1 MAGWPGISDVD
12 DRRLAE
18 ALHRGE
24 AGALT
29 EIYDT
34 YAPQLYEYCHGLLR
48 DQAEAAGALRDSL
61 IAAQEHIGKLR
72 EPERFR
78 SWLYAIVRS
87 AALRRREDPDRPAE
101 RREAPE
107 LEDQT
112 LTDQE
117 RAKLDEQ
124 RLLAHSAL
132 AGLTGKQREALDLS
146 VRHELDAEDIAGI
159 FGITGAQAGKL
170 LGEARADLTKALAA
184 AIIARTGQED
194 CPSVAALVDGW
205 PLNPEVCRKLVRHV
219 EACPTC
225 GERRSRRVSMNRL
238 LQVLPVAAIPQDLR
252 LDIITVATAPDRNE
266 TRMNIAHRA
275 EPFDSRGWP
284 AAQEQDR
291 PAPPPKDSSGRLW
304 PALAGAACLI
314 LIVGGVMMFMPGS
327 GGKESTGSGEAQAA
341 VPSDSLPVD
350 QPSGDPSDLLP
361 LPTTAAPSKTVS
373 PTPTAKTPTPTPTP
387 TLSTSRSATAP
398 RPRPIAPGRLSVA
411 GCRISSN
418 DRSCTITLT
427 AQGGSVNWQVTGT
440 SGGLRAGGSGT
451 LASGQS
457 TGVRVSRPSCGA
469 ILDPGGSGS
478 VSFSPSGSASV
489 SWDC

>member
-18 ALHRGE
+18 ALRRGD
-24 AGALT
+24 ANALT
-29 EIYDT
+29 EIYDA
-34 YAPQLYEYCHGLLR
+34 YAPQLYEYSHGLLR

-87 AALRRREDPDRPAE
+87 TCLRRREDPDRPTS
-101 RREAPE
+101 RQEAPE
-107 LEDQT
+107 LEEPA
-112 LTDQE
+112 LSEQE
-117 RAKLDEQ
+117 RAKLEEQ

-132 AGLTGKQREALDLS
+132 AGLTGKQREAVDLS

-159 FGITGAQAGKL
+159 FSMTTPQASKL

-205 PLNPEVCRKLVRHV
+205 PLSPEVCRKLVRHV

-238 LQVLPVAAIPQDLR
+238 LQVLPVAAIPHELR
-252 LDIITVATAPDRNE
+252 LDIISAASAPDRNE
-266 TRMNIAHRA
+266 TRLLIAQRA

-284 AAQEQDR
+284 APAEQAR
-291 PAPPPKDSSGRLW
+291 PVPQPGNSPGRLW
-304 PALAGAACLI
+304 PALTAAACAIIVIGAI
-314 LIVGGVMMFMPGS
+314 LLFMPGS
-327 GGKESTGSGEAQAA
+327 GGEKNTGNGQAQAA
-341 VPSDSLPVD
+341 EPSDGVSSDPT
-350 QPSGDPSDLLP
+350 GDPSELP
-361 LPTTAAPSKTVS
+361 LPTASSPAKTVS
-373 PTPTAKTPTPTPTP
+373 ATPTTKTPSPTPSTTRPRTSVQPRPQRP
-387 TLSTSRSATAP
+387 GTLSVS
-398 RPRPIAPGRLSVA
+398 
-411 GCRISSN
+411 GCRISSGR
-418 DRSCTITLT
+418 RSCTVTLT
-427 AQGGSVNWQVTGT
+427 ANGGPVTWRVTGT

-451 LASGQS
+451 LAAGRS
-457 TGVRVSRPSCGA
+457 TGVTVSRPNCG
-469 ILDPGGSGS
+469 IIDPGGSGS
-478 VSFSPSGSASV
+478 VSFAPGGSASV
-489 SWDC
+489 SWSC

>member
-1 MAGWPGISDVD
+1 L
-12 DRRLAE
+12 RRGDAS
-18 ALHRGE
+18 
-24 AGALT
+24 ALT
-29 EIYDT
+29 EVYDA

-87 AALRRREDPDRPAE
+87 ACLRRREDPDRPAT
-101 RREAPE
+101 RQEAPE
-107 LEDQT
+107 IEEPM
-112 LTDQE
+112 LTDQD

-132 AGLTGKQREALDLS
+132 AGLTGKQREAIDLS

-159 FGITGAQAGKL
+159 FAITTPQAGKL

-184 AIIARTGQED
+184 AIIARTGQDD

-205 PLNPEVCRKLVRHV
+205 PLGTDVCRKLVRHV

-238 LQVLPVAAIPQDLR
+238 LQVLPVAAIPPDLR

-266 TRMNIAHRA
+266 TRMNIARLA

-284 AAQEQDR
+284 ASPEQAR
-291 PAPPPKDSSGRLW
+291 PAPPPKRSSGRLW
-304 PALAGAACLI
+304 PALAAAACVM

-327 GGKESTGSGEAQAA
+327 GDKENTGSGQAQAA
-341 VPSDSLPVD
+341 VPSESLP
-350 QPSGDPSDLLP
+350 SEDPSADPSEQLP
-361 LPTTAAPSKTVS
+361 LPSPTAPSKTVS
-373 PTPTAKTPTPTPTP
+373 PTPKKTKTPSPKP
-387 TLSTSRSATAP
+387 STT
-398 RPRPIAPGRLSVA
+398 RPKPPPETEPGPAEPGRLSVS
-411 GCRISSN
+411 GCRISSS
-418 DRSCTITLT
+418 DRSCTITIT
-427 AQGGSVNWQVTGT
+427 ASGGPVSWRVTGT
-440 SGGLRAGGSGT
+440 SGGLNASGSGS
-451 LASGQS
+451 LSAGQS
-457 TGVRVSRPSCGA
+457 AGVRVTRPSCG

-478 VSFSPSGSASV
+478 VSFSPGGSASV
-489 SWDC
+489 SWSC

>member
-1 MAGWPGISDVD
+1 VAGWPGISDID

-18 ALHRGE
+18 ALRRGD
-24 AGALT
+24 ASAIT
-29 EIYDT
+29 EVYDA

-87 AALRRREDPDRPAE
+87 ACLRRREDPDRPAT
-101 RREAPE
+101 RQEAPE
-107 LEDQT
+107 AEEPPLSEQD
-112 LTDQE
+112 

-132 AGLTGKQREALDLS
+132 AALTGKQREAVDLS

-159 FGITGAQAGKL
+159 FSMTTPQATKL
-170 LGEARADLTKALAA
+170 LGEAKADLTKALAA
-184 AIIARTGQED
+184 AIIGRTGQED

-205 PLNPEVCRKLVRHV
+205 PLTPEVSRKLVRHV

-238 LQVLPVAAIPQDLR
+238 LQVLPVAAIPADLR

-284 AAQEQDR
+284 TPPEKVN
-291 PAPPPKDSSGRLW
+291 PAPPPKTSSGRLW
-304 PALAGAACLI
+304 PALAAAACVI
-314 LIVGGVMMFMPGS
+314 LIIGGIMFFLPGS
-327 GGKESTGSGEAQAA
+327 NDKESTGSDQAQAA
-341 VPSDSLPVD
+341 VPSVSGAV
-350 QPSGDPSDLLP
+350 PSGGPAESVP
-361 LPTTAAPSKTVS
+361 LPTASSPSKTVS
-373 PTPTAKTPTPTPTP
+373 ASPTTTSPSPTP
-387 TLSTSRSATAP
+387 STSRP
-398 RPRPIAPGRLSVA
+398 RPPRSSSSQPDTPGRLSVS
-411 GCRISSN
+411 GCRISSSE
-418 DRSCTITLT
+418 RSCTVRIT
-427 AQGGSVNWQVTGT
+427 AVGGPVSWRVTGT
-440 SGGLRAGGSGT
+440 SGGVSTGGSGN
-451 LASGQS
+451 LGAGSS
-457 TGVRVSRPSCGA
+457 TGIRVSRPSCG

-478 VSFSPSGSASV
+478 VSFSPNGSASV
-489 SWDC
+489 SWSC